1 MAFEEP
7 TGVYFADFQ
16 DMALHVPSGQ
26 TIEGYLDVQQL
37 SIQGDDLMPA
47 VSLDAEIYWE
57 CLLDRWKAVGV
68 RTEDI
73 LRISGI
79 DYRVQE
85 PPRDRVIAR
94 VLLRREHPYE

>member
-1 MAFEEP
+1 MKFKEP
-7 TGVYFADFQ
+7 VGVYFAHHNDE
-16 DMALHVPSGQ
+16 ALHVASGQ

-57 CLLDRWKAVGV
+57 CLVERWNAVGV
-68 RTEDI
+68 RTEDV
-73 LRISGI
+73 LRIDGI

-85 PPRDRVIAR
+85 PPRDRVVAR